1 MLLTKVY
8 TVRRTSEMFDL
19 SNYGDYDR
27 WLHAFADASAR
38 LDALETADLRGV
50 SKLRLRAGT
59 ADIVDQ

>member
-1 MLLTKVY
+1 
-8 TVRRTSEMFDL
+8 MFDL